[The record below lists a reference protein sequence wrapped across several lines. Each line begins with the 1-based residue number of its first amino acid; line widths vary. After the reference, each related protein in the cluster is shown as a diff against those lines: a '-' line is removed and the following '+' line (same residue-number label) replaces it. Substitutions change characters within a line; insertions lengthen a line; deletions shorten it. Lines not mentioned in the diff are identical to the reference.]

1 MKKIFRPA
9 ALLLAALIASAELA
23 GCGGDNGAIYFIPTP
38 TPTPTPEPTPT
49 PTPTPDPT
57 PAPATDETTSGGV
70 LLAIKNLALK
80 VDQTKN
86 NGIVTFTPTVE
97 RFDEIYGEEGDEA
110 PYIEYDW
117 KIDGVL
123 AQNIDGANVDSESG
137 VLTIDTS
144 KFKKDSYQISCLAR
158 ILVTINFM
166 DEESTLN
173 LAIFSWQDSLKV
185 N

>member
-1 MKKIFRPA
+1 MKRR
-9 ALLLAALIASAELA
+9 LILSSILFYSILFYS
-23 GCGGDNGAIYFIPTP
+23 CSNSSPIVPVPVLISTP
-38 TPTPTPEPTPT
+38 TSTPEPTPT
-49 PTPTPDPT
+49 PTPEETTPT
-57 PAPATDETTSGGV
+57 PTPATDETSSGGV
-70 LLAIKNLALK
+70 LLSVKNLALK
-80 VDQTKN
+80 VDQTEN

-110 PYIEYDW
+110 PYIEYAW
-117 KIDGVL
+117 KIDGAL

-144 KFKKDSYQISCLAR
+144 KFKEGSYQIFCLAK

-173 LAIFSWQDSLKV
+173 LAIFSWQNSLKV

>member
-9 ALLLAALIASAELA
+9 ALLLAALIASAALA
-23 GCGGDNGAIYFIPTP
+23 SCGGDNASIYVIPNSN
-38 TPTPTPEPTPT
+38 PEPTPT

-57 PAPATDETTSGGV
+57 PTPATDEASSGGV

-110 PYIEYDW
+110 PYIEYAW
-117 KIDGVL
+117 KSDGAL
-123 AQNIDGANVDSESG
+123 AQNIAGANVDSESG

-144 KFKKDSYQISCLAR
+144 KFEKDSYQISCLAQ
-158 ILVTINFM
+158 ILFTIKFM
-166 DEESTLN
+166 DEESTLK
-173 LAIFSWQDSLKV
+173 LAIFSWQNSLKV

>member
-1 MKKIFRPA
+1 MKRRLILSSILFYSILFYSCSNPSSIVPV
-9 ALLLAALIASAELA
+9 LLPVS
-23 GCGGDNGAIYFIPTP
+23 

-57 PAPATDETTSGGV
+57 PTPATDETPSGGV
-70 LLAIKNLALK
+70 LLSIKNLALK
-80 VDQTKN
+80 VDQTEN

-110 PYIEYDW
+110 PYIEYAW
-117 KIDGVL
+117 KIDGALVPN
-123 AQNIDGANVDSESG
+123 QNIAGANVDSESG

-144 KFKKDSYQISCLAR
+144 KFKKDSYQISCLAK

-173 LAIFSWQDSLKV
+173 LAIFSWQNSLKV

>member
-9 ALLLAALIASAELA
+9 ALLLAALIACAALA
-23 GCGGDNGAIYFIPTP
+23 SCGGDNGAIYFIPT
-38 TPTPTPEPTPT
+38 PTPT

-70 LLAIKNLALK
+70 LLSIKNLALK

-97 RFDEIYGEEGDEA
+97 RFDEIYGGEEDDEA
-110 PYIEYDW
+110 PYIEYAW
-117 KIDGVL
+117 KIDGAL
-123 AQNIDGANVDSESG
+123 AQDIPGANVDSESG

-144 KFKKDSYQISCLAR
+144 KFEKDSYQISCLAK

-173 LAIFSWQDSLKV
+173 LAIFSWQNSLKV

>member
-1 MKKIFRPA
+1 M
-9 ALLLAALIASAELA
+9 LIS
-23 GCGGDNGAIYFIPTP
+23 TP
-38 TPTPTPEPTPT
+38 TSTPEPTPT
-49 PTPTPDPT
+49 PTPEETTPT
-57 PAPATDETTSGGV
+57 PTPATDETSSGGV
-70 LLAIKNLALK
+70 LLSVKNLALK
-80 VDQTKN
+80 VDQTEN

-110 PYIEYDW
+110 PYIEYAW
-117 KIDGVL
+117 KIDGAL

-144 KFKKDSYQISCLAR
+144 KFKEGSYQIFCLAK

-173 LAIFSWQDSLKV
+173 LAIFSWQNSLKV

>member
-9 ALLLAALIASAELA
+9 AFLLAALIASAALA
-23 GCGGDNGAIYFIPTP
+23 SCGGDNASIYVIPNSN
-38 TPTPTPEPTPT
+38 PE

-57 PAPATDETTSGGV
+57 PAPATDETGSGGV

-117 KIDGVL
+117 KIDGGL

-144 KFKKDSYQISCLAR
+144 KFKKDSYQISCLAK

>member
-1 MKKIFRPA
+1 MKRRLILSSILFYSI
-9 ALLLAALIASAELA
+9 LLYSCSNSSSIVPVPVPVS
-23 GCGGDNGAIYFIPTP
+23 
-38 TPTPTPEPTPT
+38 T

-57 PAPATDETTSGGV
+57 PTPATDETSSGGV
-70 LLAIKNLALK
+70 LLSVKNLALK
-80 VDQTKN
+80 VDQTEN

-110 PYIEYDW
+110 PYIEYAW
-117 KIDGVL
+117 KIDGAL
-123 AQNIDGANVDSESG
+123 AQNIAGANVDSESG

-173 LAIFSWQDSLKV
+173 LAIFSCQNSLKV

>member
-1 MKKIFRPA
+1 MKRRLFLSSILFCSILFYSCSNSSSSGSGA
-9 ALLLAALIASAELA
+9 A
-23 GCGGDNGAIYFIPTP
+23 PT
-38 TPTPTPEPTPT
+38 PTPT

-80 VDQTKN
+80 VDQTEN

-110 PYIEYDW
+110 PYIEYTW

-123 AQNIDGANVDSESG
+123 AQNIAGANVDSESG

-144 KFKKDSYQISCLAR
+144 KFKKDSYQISCLAK
-158 ILVTINFM
+158 ILVTIKFM
-166 DEESTLN
+166 DEESTLK
-173 LAIFSWQDSLKV
+173 LAIFSWQNSLKV

>member
-1 MKKIFRPA
+1 MKRR
-9 ALLLAALIASAELA
+9 LILSSILFYSILFYS
-23 GCGGDNGAIYFIPTP
+23 CSNSSPIVPVPVLIS

-49 PTPTPDPT
+49 PTPDPT
-57 PAPATDETTSGGV
+57 PTPATDETPSGGV
-70 LLAIKNLALK
+70 LLSIKNLALK
-80 VDQTKN
+80 VDQTEN

-110 PYIEYDW
+110 PYIEYAW
-117 KIDGVL
+117 KIDGALVPN
-123 AQNIDGANVDSESG
+123 QNIAGANVDSESG

-144 KFKKDSYQISCLAR
+144 KFKKDSYQISCLAK

-166 DEESTLN
+166 DEESTLK
-173 LAIFSWQDSLKV
+173 LAIFSWQNSLKV

>member
-1 MKKIFRPA
+1 MKRRLILSSILFYSILLYSCSDPSSTVLALPPA
-9 ALLLAALIASAELA
+9 S
-23 GCGGDNGAIYFIPTP
+23 
-38 TPTPTPEPTPT
+38 TPT

-57 PAPATDETTSGGV
+57 PAPATDETGSGGV

-123 AQNIDGANVDSESG
+123 AQDIDGANVDSESG

-158 ILVTINFM
+158 ILVTIKAVG
-166 DEESTLN
+166 EESTLN
-173 LAIFSWQDSLKV
+173 LAIFSWQNSLKV

>member
-1 MKKIFRPA
+1 MKRRLILSSILFYSI
-9 ALLLAALIASAELA
+9 LLYSCSNSSSIVPVPVPVS
-23 GCGGDNGAIYFIPTP
+23 
-38 TPTPTPEPTPT
+38 T

-57 PAPATDETTSGGV
+57 PTPATDETSSGGV
-70 LLAIKNLALK
+70 LLSVKNLALK
-80 VDQTKN
+80 VDQTEN

-110 PYIEYDW
+110 PYIEYAW
-117 KIDGVL
+117 KIDGALVPN
-123 AQNIDGANVDSESG
+123 QNIAGANVDSESG

-144 KFKKDSYQISCLAR
+144 KFEKDSYQISCLAR
-158 ILVTINFM
+158 ILFTINFM

-173 LAIFSWQDSLKV
+173 LAIFSWQNSLKV

>member
-1 MKKIFRPA
+1 MKHRLILSSILFYSI
-9 ALLLAALIASAELA
+9 LLYSCSNSSPVVPVPVLIS
-23 GCGGDNGAIYFIPTP
+23 
-38 TPTPTPEPTPT
+38 TPT

-57 PAPATDETTSGGV
+57 PAPATDETSSGGV
-70 LLAIKNLALK
+70 LLSIKNLALK
-80 VDQTKN
+80 VDQIEN

-110 PYIEYDW
+110 PYIEYAW

-123 AQNIDGANVDSESG
+123 AQNIAGANVDSESG

-158 ILVTINFM
+158 ILFTIKAL
-166 DEESTLN
+166 DEESTLK
-173 LAIFSWQDSLKV
+173 LAIFSWQNSLKV

>member
-1 MKKIFRPA
+1 MKRR
-9 ALLLAALIASAELA
+9 LILSSILFYSILFYS
-23 GCGGDNGAIYFIPTP
+23 CSNPSSIVPVPVPVSTP
-38 TPTPTPEPTPT
+38 TPTPTSDPTPT
-49 PTPTPDPT
+49 
-57 PAPATDETTSGGV
+57 PATDETSSGGV

-80 VDQTKN
+80 VDQTEN

-110 PYIEYDW
+110 PYIEYAW
-117 KIDGVL
+117 KIDGAL

-144 KFKKDSYQISCLAR
+144 KFKKDSYQISCLAQ
-158 ILVTINFM
+158 ILFTIKFG
-166 DEESTLN
+166 DEESTLK
-173 LAIFSWQDSLKV
+173 LAIFSWQNSLKV